1 MSLSEIMQKIAE
13 NARKQQELQAQRR
26 ADRQPLVFGLGN
38 TIRQITGNQGLAKE
52 STMFDALTQLNQEH
66 ASRQLQ
72 RMKTGMPVTLVS
84 TLVVLASIGSAVY
97 FFRLEP
103 PKMIA
108 TIVGGIVV
116 AWLWRLS
123 AHLLAEWDRAVVLR
137 MGHFHGVR
145 GPGFFMIVPIID
157 SVARVIDMRVRTTT
171 FYSEAMLT
179 RDTVPVNIDAIAFWH
194 VWDSQKAMLEV
205 ESYYQAISLAVQ
217 TALRDMV
224 GVHSLADILAER
236 EKIGQTLQ
244 KVLEA
249 KTEAWGISVSSIE
262 IRDISIPENL
272 KDALSK
278 QAQAE
283 RERQARTILGQAE
296 MEIAAKFAEAAKG
309 YADNPVALQLRAMNI
324 VYEGVRA
331 GGSLMLV
338 PSSVLDTMNLGGLA
352 ALGQVKQA
360 RPANIPT
367 QIPPANPNL

>member
-1 MSLSEIMQKIAE
+1 
-13 NARKQQELQAQRR
+13 
-26 ADRQPLVFGLGN
+26 
-38 TIRQITGNQGLAKE
+38 
-52 STMFDALTQLNQEH
+52 MFDALTQLNQEH
-66 ASRQLQ
+66 AARQLQ
-72 RMKTGMPVTLVS
+72 RMKNRAPIALVS
-84 TLVVLASIGSAVY
+84 AIIVVVSVLLCVWNVKEGRPVH
-97 FFRLEP
+97 
-103 PKMIA
+103 
-108 TIVGGIVV
+108 GIVMAICGV
-116 AWLWRLS
+116 IISALWSLS
-123 AHLLAEWDRAVVLR
+123 AHLLTEWDRGVVLR
-137 MGHFHGVR
+137 MGHFKSVR
-145 GPGFFMIVPIID
+145 GPGFFMIIPIVD
-157 SVARVIDMRVRTTT
+157 SVTRVIDMRVRTTT

-283 RERQARTILGQAE
+283 RERQARNILGQAE
-296 MEIAAKFAEAAKG
+296 MEIAAKFGEAAKG
-309 YADNPVALQLRAMNI
+309 YMENPIALQLRAMNI
-324 VYEGVRA
+324 VYEGIRA

-338 PSSVLDTMNLGGLA
+338 PSSVLDTMNLGGMA
-352 ALGQVKQA
+352 ALGQVKLPKGVAPAVPQA
-360 RPANIPT
+360 PADPT
-367 QIPPANPNL
+367 I